1 MGTVVGHKILV
12 FLVGFWRN
20 PFGRGGSRSGLGLLS
35 VVLVSLATLSGLSSG
50 AAQAASVTAARL
62 SEKPSSAA
70 SVAVLDVVMLVDES
84 GSETPAKVAAEKQ
97 TAGTI
102 VQTMLNP
109 HSRVTVIGFGGV
121 NNVTSGQS
129 PVDIVCQPTIAGGQ
143 ANLDYLASCVG
154 KLHRRTETEGDDTD
168 YAAALN
174 EAMSYLSPGST
185 ATPAAPSNA
194 IKVILMMTD
203 GAVDVHRNT
212 QQYGTDWQ
220 LGEQTAIDQQ
230 MSGAKANGVQMWPLG
245 FGEDVGTGVTQAQ
258 AEGYLNRMA
267 SSGAPAVCNT
277 RQAANQPHATW
288 VNDPTDA
295 INALNQLYMDAACLG
310 GGTVTGPASQGLT
323 VSIPAI
329 ASSAAISVDRVNPA
343 ISVSFTMPDGSPFT
357 DDTAISGA
365 DGNSPVEVL
374 HLPSITQAD
383 IGTWH
388 IKLTAPPNLASQLVS
403 ATVFWQGAVRAII
416 TATPSV
422 KPGQPIAVKLT
433 VLGPTGPI
441 TDPTTLKS
449 LQVGVTA
456 TGQGLLSPV
465 GIPVTALAGASNTG
479 TYAGSYTAPS
489 QPTTLTI
496 TGIAS
501 GYGLYATKFPATVAV
516 GLTSAGF
523 VATPHFS
530 GETSVSA
537 GGTLGGTIDFTNQTG
552 SAKHVLLKL
561 TADGTTASIS
571 PTTPVTVPSQPSGNP
586 PSVPFTVTIGQQAG
600 LASLELQVVDAS
612 TGQVYDT
619 VADEVQ
625 VTTPPPWYIRYLGL
639 IIGVIVALAL
649 IIAGLLALRA
659 RRRYLKGVNDLTAYL
674 RRDGTELGAPLR
686 APQKWSDTFT
696 FIIHDEGGRDP
707 RLDWPQPGVPVYR
720 VKRSGN
726 GMVRL
731 LTPNNDSYDIVVG
744 SAGERLEHNGL
755 ELAFRDR
762 RRARARGGG
771 GKTPPPPRVPGVPPV
786 SPVGQS
792 DPLDPFYQPQ
802 AQNLYQPQ
810 AQNPTR
816 LDPVD
821 FHGQRAPG
829 GVADLHDQRT
839 MDVPYPPPGQYPS
852 APSAPSD
859 DDWLH

>member
-1 MGTVVGHKILV
+1 MGHRISF

-20 PFGRGGSRSGLGLLS
+20 TSTGGGSRARSGLRSAVLIALLALLAGLP
-35 VVLVSLATLSGLSSG
+35 SG
-50 AAQAASVTAARL
+50 AARAASGAPAAG
-62 SEKPSSAA
+62 SSAGAA

-84 GSETPAKVAAEKQ
+84 GSETPAKVADEKQ

-109 HSRVTVIGFGGV
+109 LSRVTVIGFGGV
-121 NNVTSGQS
+121 NHVSSGQS
-129 PVDIVCQPTIAGGQ
+129 AVDVVCQPTIAGGQ

-154 KLHRRTETEGDDTD
+154 KLHRRSETEGDDTD
-168 YAAALN
+168 YAAALG

-185 ATPAAPSNA
+185 ATPGSPANA

-212 QQYGTDWQ
+212 QQYGADWQ
-220 LGEQTAIDQQ
+220 LGEQTAINQQ
-230 MSGAKANGVQMWPLG
+230 MADAKSGGVQLWPLG
-245 FGEDVGTGVTQAQ
+245 FGADVGTGVTQAK
-258 AEGYLNRMA
+258 AKDYLNQMA
-267 SSGAPAVCNT
+267 SNGAPAVCGN
-277 RQAANQPHATW
+277 RQAAGQPHATW

-295 INALNQLYMDAACLG
+295 IDALNELYADAACLG
-310 GGTVTGPASQGLT
+310 SNTDKEPASHGLT

-329 ASSAAISVDRVNPA
+329 ASSAAISVDRVDPS
-343 ISVSFTMPDGSPFT
+343 ISVTFMEPDGSTFT
-357 DDTAISGA
+357 DATAISGA

-374 HLPSITQAD
+374 HLPAITRAD

-422 KPGQPIAVKLT
+422 KPGAPIAVKLT
-433 VLGPTGPI
+433 VLGPSGPI
-441 TDPTTLKS
+441 TDPATLNS
-449 LQVGVTA
+449 LQVGVSA
-456 TGQGLLSPV
+456 TGQGLSSPV
-465 GIPVTALAGASNTG
+465 AIPVTALTGASNVG
-479 TYAGSYTAPS
+479 SYAGSYTAPS

-516 GLTSAGF
+516 GLASKGF
-523 VATPHFS
+523 IATPHFS
-530 GETSVSA
+530 GVTSVGA

-552 SAKHVLLKL
+552 GAKQVLLKL
-561 TADGTTASIS
+561 TADGTAASIS
-571 PTTPVTVPSQPSGNP
+571 PSTPITVPSQASGNP
-586 PSVPFTVTIGQQAG
+586 PSVPFTVTIGKQAG
-600 LASLELQVVDAS
+600 LASLELQVVDAT
-612 TGQVYDT
+612 TGQVYNT
-619 VADEVQ
+619 VADEIQ
-625 VTTPPPWYIRYLGL
+625 VTTPPPWYKKYLGL
-639 IIGVIVALAL
+639 IIGVIIALAL
-649 IIAGLLALRA
+649 LIAGLLALRA
-659 RRRYLKGVNDLTAYL
+659 RRRWRRSINDLTAIL

-696 FIIHDEGGRDP
+696 FIIHDEAGRDP
-707 RLDWPQPGVPVYR
+707 RLDWPQPGVPVYQA
-720 VKRSGN
+720 KRSGN

-731 LTPNNDSYDIVVG
+731 LAPSGDGYDIVVG

-771 GKTPPPPRVPGVPPV
+771 GGRTTPPQRAAQTPPV
-786 SPVGQS
+786 TAQ
-792 DPLDPFYQPQ
+792 DPLDPF
-802 AQNLYQPQ
+802 YQPQ

-821 FHGQRAPG
+821 
-829 GVADLHDQRT
+829 LHDQRT
-839 MDVPYPPPGQYPS
+839 MDVPYPPAQYPPTS
-852 APSAPSD
+852 AD

>member
-1 MGTVVGHKILV
+1 VGTVGHRLSF

-20 PFGRGGSRSGLGLLS
+20 SFSGGGSRGRWGLLS
-35 VVLVSLATLSGLSSG
+35 VVLISLATLSGLFSG
-50 AAQAASVTAARL
+50 AAQAASVTAAR
-62 SEKPSSAA
+62 PSDSSSSGA

-109 HSRVTVIGFGGV
+109 RSRVTVIGFGGV
-121 NNVTSGQS
+121 NNITPGQN
-129 PVDIVCQPTIAGGQ
+129 PVDVVCQPTIAGGQ

-154 KLHRRTETEGDDTD
+154 KLHRRTENEGDDTD

-185 ATPAAPSNA
+185 ATPASPSNA

-203 GAVDVHRNT
+203 GAVDVARNT
-212 QQYGTDWQ
+212 QQYGTDWR
-220 LGEQTAIDQQ
+220 LGEQTAINQQ
-230 MSGAKANGVQMWPLG
+230 LSEAKADDVQLWPLG
-245 FGEDVGTGVTQAQ
+245 FGADVGTGVTQAQ
-258 AEGYLNRMA
+258 AKDYLNQMA

-310 GGTVTGPASQGLT
+310 GGTVTGPSPLT

-343 ISVSFTMPDGSPFT
+343 ISVTFKMPDGSTWT
-357 DDTAISGA
+357 DASAISGA
-365 DGNSPVEVL
+365 DANSPVEVL
-374 HLPSITQAD
+374 HLSSISQAD
-383 IGTWH
+383 VGKWQID
-388 IKLTAPPNLASQLVS
+388 LTAPQNLAHQLYSV
-403 ATVFWQGAVRAII
+403 TVFWQGAVRAII

-441 TDPTTLKS
+441 TDPGTLKS

-456 TGQGLLSPV
+456 TGQGLSSPV
-465 GIPVTALAGASNTG
+465 GIPVTALTGASNTG
-479 TYAGSYTAPS
+479 SYAGSYTAPS

-516 GLTSAGF
+516 GLASEGF
-523 VATPHFS
+523 VATPHFN
-530 GETSVSA
+530 GVTSVGA

-552 SAKHVLLKL
+552 RAKQVLLKL
-561 TADGTTASIS
+561 TADGTTASVS
-571 PTTPVTVPSQPSGNP
+571 PTTPITVPSQASGNP
-586 PSVPFTVTIGQQAG
+586 PSVPFTVTIGKQAG
-600 LASLELQVVDAS
+600 LASLELQVIDAS
-612 TGQVYDT
+612 TGQVYNT
-619 VADEVQ
+619 VADEIQ

-639 IIGVIVALAL
+639 IIGVIIALAL
-649 IIAGLLALRA
+649 IIGGLLAVRA
-659 RRRYLKGVNDLTAYL
+659 RRRYIRGVNDLTAIL
-674 RRDGTELGAPLR
+674 RRDGAELGAPLR

-731 LTPNNDSYDIVVG
+731 LTPTNDSYDIVVG
-744 SAGERLEHNGL
+744 SPGERLEHNGL

-771 GKTPPPPRVPGVPPV
+771 GKTPPPQRVSGVPPV
-786 SPVGQS
+786 VPS
-792 DPLDPFYQPQ
+792 DPLDPF
-802 AQNLYQPQ
+802 YQPQ

-821 FHGQRAPG
+821 FHDQRATG

-839 MDVPYPPPGQYPS
+839 MDVPYPPPAQYPS
-852 APSAPSD
+852 APSASADD